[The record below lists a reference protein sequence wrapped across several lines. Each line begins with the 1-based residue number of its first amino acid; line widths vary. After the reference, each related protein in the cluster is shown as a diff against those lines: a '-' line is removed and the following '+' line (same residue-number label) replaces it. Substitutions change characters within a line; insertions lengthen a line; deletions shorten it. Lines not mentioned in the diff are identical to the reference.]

1 MAMNTDSRIITDA
14 ANAEPAR
21 VPAGANVSSVD
32 VIIIGTGQAA
42 PALAVALAQGGE
54 RVAVIEAGLVGGS
67 CVNVGC
73 TPTKTLRKSAR
84 VAQMARTARDYGVD
98 VGPVRV
104 DFPAAMARM
113 RQRVD
118 ASRGGLESWLASETN
133 IRLYRAWGSFE
144 GRDGADF
151 IVRAGADLLR
161 ARRVYLNTG
170 TRAFVPPIPGLAA
183 LPFLDNTSL
192 LQLTELP
199 EHLIII
205 GGSYIGLEMGQI
217 FRRLGARVSIVQTG
231 SRVAAR
237 EDPEVSA
244 AITAFL
250 EREGVDVHC
259 AVAIESAEPAA
270 HGSGQGIRLSLAG
283 GRELT
288 GSHVLVATGRLPN
301 TDRLNLASVGLP
313 TDGRG
318 FINTDGRLRTAVDGI
333 WALGDINGRGAFTHT
348 SYDDHEIALAEQGG
362 SAWRDAEERI
372 LAYAMFTD
380 PPLGRVGITLAEARR
395 RVRDGARILYAQWA
409 MKDVS
414 RAKEEGETDGLI
426 TLIVDAASER
436 FLGASILG
444 INGDEIVQ
452 VISTFMAT
460 GASWR
465 VLQQALPIH
474 PTVTEF
480 LPTILGRLKPLTP

>member
-1 MAMNTDSRIITDA
+1 MNTRTSVSNDA
-14 ANAEPAR
+14 AHAA
-21 VPAGANVSSVD
+21 AGQLPSVQD
-32 VIIIGTGQAA
+32 MTRFDAIIIGTGQAA

-84 VAQMARTARDYGVD
+84 VAHMARTARDYGVD
-98 VGPVRV
+98 VGAVNV

-118 ASRGGLESWLASETN
+118 ASRAGLEGWLASAPN
-133 IRLYRAWGSFE
+133 VRLYRAWGSLA
-144 GRDGADF
+144 GRDGTDF
-151 IVRAGADLLR
+151 LVRAGTDLLR
-161 ARRVYLNTG
+161 ARRIYLNTG
-170 TRAFVPPIPGLAA
+170 TRPFVPPIPGLGD
-183 LPFLDNTSL
+183 LPYLDNTSL
-192 LQLTELP
+192 LKLTALP

-217 FRRLGARVSIVQTG
+217 FRRLGARVTVVETG
-231 SRVAAR
+231 ERIAAR

-250 EREGVDVHC
+250 EREGIDILSG
-259 AVAIESAEPAA
+259 AAIESAAPSGDGA
-270 HGSGQGIRLSLAG
+270 GSGIRLKLAG
-283 GRELT
+283 GRELA

-301 TDRLNLASVGLP
+301 SDKLNLDSVGLA

-318 FINTDGRLRTAVDGI
+318 FIKTDGELRTAVEGI

-348 SYDDHEIALAEQGG
+348 SYDDHEIALAQQRG
-362 SAWRDAEERI
+362 SAWRDADERI

-380 PPLGRVGITLAEARR
+380 PPLGRVGITLDEARR
-395 RVRDGARILYAQWA
+395 RVRGGASILYAQWA

-414 RAKEEGETDGLI
+414 RAKEEGETEGLI
-426 TLIVDAASER
+426 TVIVDAASER
-436 FLGASILG
+436 FLGACFLG
-444 INGDEIVQ
+444 ITGDEIVQ

-465 VLQQALPIH
+465 VLQQALPVH

-480 LPTILGRLKPLTP
+480 LPTILGRLKPLVP

>member
-1 MAMNTDSRIITDA
+1 MHTNSPAVTGHADPEAAPAPSHQDASRFDA
-14 ANAEPAR
+14 I
-21 VPAGANVSSVD
+21 V
-32 VIIIGTGQAA
+32 IGTGQAA
-42 PALAVALAQGGE
+42 PALAVALAQAGE
-54 RVAVIEAGLVGGS
+54 HVAVIEAGLVGGS

-84 VAQMARTARDYGVD
+84 VAHMARTARDYGID
-98 VGPVRV
+98 VGPVHV

-118 ASRGGLESWLASETN
+118 AARAGLESWLAGASN

-151 IVRAGADLLR
+151 LVKAGTDLLR
-161 ARRVYLNTG
+161 TRRVYLNTG
-170 TRAFVPPIPGLAA
+170 TRAYIPPIPGLAA
-183 LPFLDNTSL
+183 LPYLDNSSL

-199 EHLIII
+199 QHLLII

-217 FRRLGARVSIVQTG
+217 FRRLGSRVSIVEPG
-231 SRVAAR
+231 ERIAAR
-237 EDPEVSA
+237 EDAEVSA

-250 EREGVDVHC
+250 AREGVDVHC
-259 AVAIESAEPAA
+259 AVTIESAAPAA
-270 HGSGQGIRLSLAG
+270 FGAGSGICLKLAG
-283 GRELT
+283 GQELT
-288 GSHVLVATGRLPN
+288 GSHVLVATGRVPN
-301 TDRLNLASVGLP
+301 TDKLKLESVDLP
-313 TDGRG
+313 TNARG
-318 FINTDGRLRTAVDGI
+318 FINTDGQLRTAVEGI
-333 WALGDINGRGAFTHT
+333 WALGDINARGAFTHT
-348 SYDDHEIALAEQGG
+348 SYDDHEIALAEQRGV
-362 SAWRDAEERI
+362 AWRSADERI
-372 LAYAMFTD
+372 PAYAMFTD
-380 PPLGRVGITLAEARR
+380 PPLGRVGITLGEARR
-395 RVRDGARILYAQWA
+395 RVRDGAKILYAQWA

-436 FLGASILG
+436 FLGASFLG

-460 GASWR
+460 GAPWR
-465 VLQQALPIH
+465 VLQQALPVH

-480 LPTILGRLKPLTP
+480 LPTILGRLKPLVP